1 MRDETRLLHIE
12 PDGAPFR
19 ALTTPVHRGSTI
31 IFETVEGFLSRHDRF
46 YDGYSYGLYGH
57 PASRSLAQHVAMIEG
72 GSHCL
77 IVPSGMAA
85 ISLVNL
91 ALLKAGDHVL
101 LPEAAYGPAR
111 EAAVRFLSG
120 LGVRAGFYD
129 PLCGSGIKQVLLPET
144 KLVWVESPGSF
155 TMEVQDLPAIA
166 GAVHDQGALVAADC
180 TWASPLGFK
189 ALGHGADITIQALS
203 KHVGGHSDLLL
214 GAVTVASEPLFRSLK
229 DVTRH
234 LGLGVS
240 PDDCFLAL
248 RGLGTL
254 SARLERQT
262 GAALGIASALRSHPE
277 IRRVLYPPLPDDPGH
292 AIWSRDF
299 TGASGVFSI
308 VLRQRGEAEL
318 AAFIEG
324 LRLFQIGA
332 SWGGLHSLIAPV
344 RRGSSAAIDT
354 CLKNGPLLRLSIGL
368 EHPEDLLADLLE
380 GLTRYG
386 ASAQVAA
393 E

>member
-1 MRDETRLLHIE
+1 MRDETRLLHVE
-12 PDGAPFR
+12 QDDAPFR
-19 ALTTPVHRGSTI
+19 ALTTPVHRGTTI
-31 IFETVEGFLSRHDRF
+31 TFETVEAFLSRHDQF

-57 PASRSLAQHVAMIEG
+57 PASRSLAHHMAEMER
-72 GSHCL
+72 GSHSL

-91 ALLKAGDHVL
+91 ALLSAGDHVL
-101 LPEAAYGPAR
+101 LPQAVYGPAR
-111 EAAVRFLSG
+111 KAATEFLAKA
-120 LGVRAGFYD
+120 GVHATFYD
-129 PLCGSGIKQVLLPET
+129 PLCGAGIAAALRPQT
-144 KLVWVESPGSF
+144 RLVWVESPGSF
-155 TMEVQDLPAIA
+155 SMEVQDVPAIA
-166 GAVHDQGALVAADC
+166 ERAHAAGVLVAADC

-189 ALGHGADITIQALS
+189 ALTHGADISVQALS

-229 DVTRH
+229 DRSRH

-254 SARLERQT
+254 ATRLERQT
-262 GAALGIASALRSHPE
+262 GAALQVAHWLKAHPAVQ
-277 IRRVLYPPLPDDPGH
+277 RVLYPPLPDDPGH

-308 VLRQRGEAEL
+308 ILREGSDAAL
-318 AAFIEG
+318 AAFVEG
-324 LRLFQIGA
+324 LRLFKLGA

-344 RRGSSAAIDT
+344 GRGTSPTADA
-354 CLKNGPLLRLSIGL
+354 CLGRGPLLRLSIGL
-368 EHPEDLLADLLE
+368 EHVDDLIADLE
-380 GLTRYG
+380 SGLSRYRPVSE
-386 ASAQVAA
+386 AAA